1 MYEIITQNVNE
12 LQSPIKKQLDG
23 WKNKTKIYAA
33 SWRLTSAL
41 EKIQA
46 QVKQWDDI
54 ATIISNKV
62 DFKPKKITRESNK
75 HYILIKSGLFISKI

>member
-12 LQSPIKKQLDG
+12 LYSPIKKQLDG

-41 EKIQA
+41 EKI
-46 QVKQWDDI
+46 
-54 ATIISNKV
+54 
-62 DFKPKKITRESNK
+62 
-75 HYILIKSGLFISKI
+75 